1 MVEIRVSPTR
11 MELLNLKKRQRVAVR
26 GHKLLKDKLD
36 ELMKTFLELI
46 EENRRLRNEVEA
58 SLSRAFMGFT
68 MARAAISREY
78 LENAISSAQTQAKL
92 QVTTTTKMSVVVPR
106 FELVESGRE
115 AAGEGKVEK
124 IYPYGLAETSSELDE
139 AIRLLNASFRSL
151 IQLAQVEKT
160 VESLAAEIERTRR
173 RVNALEYVMIPQL
186 QEKIK
191 YITMKLDEN
200 ERASLTRLMKVKEM
214 IGAQTQ

>member
-1 MVEIRVSPTR
+1 
-11 MELLNLKKRQRVAVR
+11 
-26 GHKLLKDKLD
+26 
-36 ELMKTFLELI
+36 LELV
-46 EENRRLRNEVEA
+46 EENRRLRNEVET
-58 SLSRAFMGFT
+58 SLSKAFMGFT
-68 MARAAISREY
+68 MARATISREY
-78 LENAISSAQTQAKL
+78 LENAISSARTQAKL
-92 QVTTTTKMSVVVPR
+92 EATTTTRMSVAVPHFR
-106 FELVESGRE
+106 LVENHKEAEGRAE
-115 AAGEGKVEK
+115 N

-139 AIRLLNASFRSL
+139 AIRLLNASFKSL

-200 ERASLTRLMKVKEM
+200 ERANLTRLMKVKAM
-214 IGAQTQ
+214 VSAQT

>member
-1 MVEIRVSPTR
+1 MEIRVSPTR
-11 MELLNLKKRQRVAVR
+11 MELLNLKKRQQVAVR

-68 MARAAISREY
+68 MARATISRKY

-92 QVTTTTKMSVVVPR
+92 QATTTTKMSVVVPR

-115 AAGEGKVEK
+115 ATGEGKVEN

-139 AIRLLNASFRSL
+139 AIRLLNASFKSL

-160 VESLAAEIERTRR
+160 VESMAAEIERTRR

-214 IGAQTQ
+214 VGAQT